1 MILLRS
7 LGMFCLN
14 MYENTA
20 IIFPLRKCPS
30 PPAPPFL
37 TVKRFSNFGRESE
50 AFGNFK
56 REYKS
61 DLRNIEWKL
70 DGVEIECKGGAELCK
85 RREAIRAQWLRE
97 WLIYAQKPLDMVDK
111 IFARLIPNLANL
123 APALAWGKKIHQ
135 FWHQQ
140 YGFHILPLV

>member
-1 MILLRS
+1 M
-7 LGMFCLN
+7 
-14 MYENTA
+14 
-20 IIFPLRKCPS
+20 PL
-30 PPAPPFL
+30 PPCPPFL

-50 AFGNFK
+50 AFDNFE

-70 DGVEIECKGGAELCK
+70 DGIEIECKGGAELCK

-111 IFARLIPNLANL
+111 IFERLIPNLAIL
-123 APALAWGKKIHQ
+123 APTLTWGKANIGEGTSKKMPELGLA
-135 FWHQQ
+135 Q
-140 YGFHILPLV
+140 YFGMLVDL